1 MGGSFIHAVLLA
13 SVKYIAEGF
22 TLEKAIKTVSCPTVE
37 CIDVLSIVSIYGCAS
52 HVLRFK
58 NLCSLKNAYI
68 ISCRRSLSF
77 RRVRRSTMY

>member
-37 CIDVLSIVSIYGCAS
+37 CIDVLSIVSIYGT
-52 HVLRFK
+52 LRTCCVSK
-58 NLCSLKNAYI
+58 IYA
-68 ISCRRSLSF
+68 RWET
-77 RRVRRSTMY
+77 RV